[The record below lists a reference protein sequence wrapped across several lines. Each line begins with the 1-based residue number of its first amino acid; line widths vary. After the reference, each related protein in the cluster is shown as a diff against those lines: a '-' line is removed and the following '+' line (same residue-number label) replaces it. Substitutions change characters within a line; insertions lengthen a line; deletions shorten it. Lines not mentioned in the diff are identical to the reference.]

1 MTNMKKIELVVF
13 DMAGT
18 TIDEDNLVY
27 KTVQKV
33 INEEGYH
40 VTLEEVLQF
49 GAGKEKLQAIK
60 DVLHHCTEEQDVISP
75 SEKIFEN
82 FKQALGKAYSEIKVK
97 PVNGVPELFE
107 RLKKR
112 GVKIALNT
120 GYDAVTAGTLL
131 QQVDW
136 KVGHEIDALVTAGDV
151 VNGRPSPDMIRKAM
165 ELLSISNPEAVLK
178 AGDSDI
184 DIEEGKNA
192 GCGITVGVLS
202 GAQTREQLQ
211 LANPDYILESLAE
224 VDQIIQD

>member
-60 DVLHHCTEEQDVISP
+60 DVLRHCTEEQDVISP

-82 FKQALGKAYSEIKVK
+82 FKQALSKAYSEIKVK